1 MLTAP
6 TKPSIS
12 ANGSLSLTASRP
24 SVTLTSTTANA
35 YLWTTGQSSR
45 SVVISTQGSYY
56 VTVTGSNGCKATSTA
71 AIVSKSG
78 CTPPAV
84 PTITL
89 SGSPVV
95 LSGGSVTLTS
105 TTAGG
110 YLWSNGAQTRSITVS
125 TAGVYT
131 VRAYNAGGCF
141 STSLP
146 TTVVVVAA
154 REMNNTV
161 TEDISAP
168 AMEISAYPNPVH
180 DLLNIDFTS
189 TVQKKYTIS
198 LLDIQ
203 GRVVY
208 SRELESEIGLNHI
221 ELNVSE
227 YQKGIYFGY
236 LTSDTEKRS
245 LKVIVD

>member
-6 TKPSIS
+6 TTPSIS
-12 ANGSLSLTASRP
+12 ANGSLSLTTSHP

-35 YLWTTGQSSR
+35 YLWSTTQTSR
-45 SVVISTQGSYY
+45 SIVVSTQGAYR

-84 PTITL
+84 PTISL
-89 SGSPVV
+89 SGSPVIV
-95 LSGGSVTLTS
+95 SGGSVTLTS

-110 YLWSNGAQTRSITVS
+110 YLWSTGATSRSINVTS
-125 TAGVYT
+125 AGVYT

-146 TTVVVVAA
+146 TTIVVVAA
-154 REMNNTV
+154 REISNNV
-161 TEDISAP
+161 TEEISAP
-168 AMEISAYPNPVH
+168 SLELSAYPNPVH
-180 DLLNIDFTS
+180 DLLNIDFNS
-189 TVQKKYTIS
+189 EVQKSYTLS

-208 SRELESEIGLNHI
+208 TRAFESEVGSNHI

-236 LTSDTEKRS
+236 LTSDSEKRS